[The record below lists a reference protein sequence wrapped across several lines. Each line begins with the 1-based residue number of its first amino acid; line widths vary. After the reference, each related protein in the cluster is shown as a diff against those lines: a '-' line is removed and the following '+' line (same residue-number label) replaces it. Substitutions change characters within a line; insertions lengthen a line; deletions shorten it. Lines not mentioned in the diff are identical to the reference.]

1 MALAYCARSDK
12 QMADLAVRLSKQQWQ
27 LKYHHPLAS
36 VCYTT
41 MQELATWLN
50 YRNLRQ
56 VVKQRGGDPALDRI
70 LNLLMVDE
78 RSHYQFFK
86 DVLLLHLECHR
97 AATLEQIRLV
107 CNTFQMPAYTLL
119 DSKRQ
124 VEQVRELKIFDD
136 EIFFFQ
142 VFEPFLALRRADQG

>member
-1 MALAYCARSDK
+1 
-12 QMADLAVRLSKQQWQ
+12 
-27 LKYHHPLAS
+27 
-36 VCYTT
+36 

-70 LNLLMVDE
+70 LTLLMVDE
-78 RSHYQFFK
+78 RSHYHFFK
-86 DVLLLHLECHR
+86 QVLLLHLECHR

-107 CNTFQMPAYTLL
+107 CNTFQMPAYNLFL
-119 DSKRQ
+119 DSKRR
-124 VEQVRELKIFDD
+124 VEQVRELNVFDE

-142 VFEPFLALRRADQG
+142 VFEPFLVALGLTKADLKDRNSRREIVKSR